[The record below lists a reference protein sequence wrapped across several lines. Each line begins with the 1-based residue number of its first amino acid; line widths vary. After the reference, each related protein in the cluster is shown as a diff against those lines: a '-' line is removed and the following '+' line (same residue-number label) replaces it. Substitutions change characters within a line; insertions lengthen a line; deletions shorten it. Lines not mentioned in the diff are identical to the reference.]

1 MSIVESLD
9 KDRAADIVE
18 EMDPDAAADRVAGQ
32 IEAWM
37 RGNTGGE
44 VVNIVEREGA
54 VATGRS
60 IQNAGEGATIVSL
73 RSEAS

>member
-1 MSIVESLD
+1 LD
-9 KDRAADIVE
+9 KVLI
-18 EMDPDAAADRVAGQ
+18 AAADRVAGQ

-44 VVNIVEREGA
+44 VVNLVEREGA

-60 IQNAGEGATIVSL
+60 SQNAGEGATIVSL